1 MPYLSELLHRKV
13 RDSADHVVGSL
24 EEVLISPKASEYS
37 PLEYLVVKPRGGKV
51 EKLYIPY
58 SYVENFNTKE
68 ISLSGTL
75 SKINTSLAGKE
86 DEWVPLDRDV
96 MDEQIVDVSGARVV
110 RVNDLRLKVFQDKM
124 SVVGIDVSFRGLLR
138 RLGMEWIDFA
148 DFFKVN
154 LIDWRHSQP
163 VRGILKL
170 DTAAD
175 NLRHLHPADLANIL
189 EDLNLRYSSNL
200 VASLDAHSAAK
211 VLEEIDPR
219 LQKNMVKFL
228 NPEKAAVILG
238 QMSADEIVDL
248 VKTMPKEETKILL
261 SYLQNTKAKKVEKLI
276 KYEDDTAGGLM
287 NLDFIRVRPDMTVGE
302 AVKEI
307 KKTSPS
313 MRSILYI
320 YVLDENDKFLGA
332 ISLRWV
338 LVSDQNMKLKSL
350 LKKYSLASLLRADQD
365 LKDVMNVMT
374 KYNLYSAVVT
384 DNKNRMLG
392 VVTIDDV
399 MRRLVPKA

>member
-1 MPYLSELLHRKV
+1 KS
-13 RDSADHVVGSL
+13 
-24 EEVLISPKASEYS
+24 SEYS
-37 PLEYLVVKPRGGKV
+37 PLEYLVVKPRTGKID
-51 EKLYIPY
+51 KLYIPY

-75 SKINTSLAGKE
+75 SKINTSLIGKE
-86 DEWVPLDRDV
+86 DEWVPLNRDV

-124 SVVGIDVSFRGLLR
+124 SVVGIDVSFKGLLR
-138 RLGMEWIDFA
+138 RLGWEWIDFA
-148 DFFKVN
+148 DLLKVN

-175 NLRHLHPADLANIL
+175 NLRRLHPADLANIL
-189 EDLNLRYSSNL
+189 EDLNLRYSSNI
-200 VASLDAHSAAK
+200 VSSLDARSAAK
-211 VLEEIDPR
+211 VFEEVDPR

-228 NPEKAAVILG
+228 DPEKAAVILG
-238 QMSADEIVDL
+238 QMSADEVVDL
-248 VKTMPKEETKILL
+248 VKMMPKEEAKVLL

-287 NLDFIRVRPDMTVGE
+287 NLDFIRVRQEMTVGE
-302 AVKEI
+302 AIEEI
-307 KKTSPS
+307 KKTSPT

-338 LVSDQNMKLKSL
+338 LVSDSATKLKTL
-350 LKKYSLASLLRADQD
+350 LKKYPNASLLHVDQD
-365 LKDVMNVMT
+365 VEEVMNVMT
-374 KYNLYSAVVT
+374 KYNLYSAVVS
-384 DNKNRMLG
+384 DHKNRMLG

>member
-13 RDSADHVVGSL
+13 QDSADHVIGRL
-24 EEVLISPKASEYS
+24 EEVLISPKVSEYS
-37 PLEYLVVKPRGGKV
+37 PLEYLVIKPNRVKADKI
-51 EKLYIPY
+51 YIPY

-68 ISLSGTL
+68 ISLTATL
-75 SKINTSLAGKE
+75 SKMDTKLIGAE
-86 DEWVPLDRDV
+86 DEWVPLNRDV

-110 RVNDLRLKVFQDKM
+110 RVNDLRLKVFQDRM
-124 SVVGIDVSFRGLLR
+124 SVVGIDVSFKGLLR
-138 RLGMEWIDFA
+138 RLGLEWVDFA
-148 DFFKVN
+148 DFLKVN

-189 EDLNLRYSSNL
+189 EDLNLRFGSNL
-200 VASLDAHSAAK
+200 VASLDARSAAK
-211 VLEEIDPR
+211 VLEEVDPR

-228 NPEKAAVILG
+228 NPEKAAIILG

-248 VKTMPKEETKILL
+248 VKTMPKEEAKVLL

-302 AVKEI
+302 AVEEI
-307 KKTSPS
+307 KKTSPT

-320 YVLDENDKFLGA
+320 YVLDLNDKFLGA

-338 LVSDQNMKLKSL
+338 LVSDQNMKLKTL
-350 LKKYSLASLLRADQD
+350 LKKYPVASLLRADQD
-365 LKDVMNVMT
+365 VEEVMNVMT
-374 KYNLYSAVVT
+374 KYNLYSAVVS